1 MNRLV
6 LKRRLVPYLFIFPFF
21 ALFTAFWL
29 APIVSS
35 FAYSF
40 TNWGITATPAF
51 VGIRN
56 YLQLFSDSRFHVAL
70 RNTGLFAV
78 VYNII
83 MLSLALFIALLLDR
97 VTGVV
102 GKIFRTIYLFPVTL
116 SLVSVALIFDFF
128 LAKDVGLLNSM
139 IKQLNLGPG
148 IDWLGSPSFALWSI
162 VLMRVWRATGYYAV
176 IIFAG
181 LQSIPKE
188 LYEAARIDGANEC
201 QVVLRIVLPL
211 LKPVLF
217 FALAMSTIWSFKVF
231 DEPWVLT
238 GGGPARSTLT
248 LGIYI
253 YQEGLLY
260 MKLGYAAA
268 ASCITTVMVIAVSIL
283 QGKLMQEV

>member
-1 MNRLV
+1 MNRPM
-6 LKRRLVPYLFIFPFF
+6 LKRRLIPYLFILPFF
-21 ALFTAFWL
+21 AFFTAFWL

-56 YLQLFSDSRFHVAL
+56 YAQLFSDPRFHVAL
-70 RNTGLFAV
+70 RNTGLFV
-78 VYNII
+78 VAYNII
-83 MLSLALFIALLLDR
+83 MLGLALFIALLCDR
-97 VTGVV
+97 VIGVV
-102 GKIFRTIYLFPVTL
+102 GRIFRTIYLFPVTL

-128 LAKDVGLLNSM
+128 LAKDVGLLNA
-139 IKQLNLGPG
+139 IIRKLNLGAG
-148 IDWLGSPSFALWSI
+148 IDWLGSTSFALWSI
-162 VLMRVWRATGYYAV
+162 ILMRVWRATGYYAV

-188 LYEAARIDGANEC
+188 LYEAARIDGANER

-238 GGGPARSTLT
+238 GGGPARATLT